1 MSNETQISEFSQRL
15 TRAGCASDP
24 RKNLDVETVFT
35 VIENIQQSTPKNGLT
50 IKATDASEPIKDSPA
65 LILAAVIIIIL
76 LNFAAFHA
84 SLRGYFLAD
93 DFAHVDYLKSVF
105 NGNAH
110 LLAKNF
116 YSNWMQTLGTSF
128 YRPFISIT
136 LATDYHFWGANPNGF
151 HISNFLYQTLSSVF
165 LFLSI
170 SRMFPSLDRR
180 ARFLTAF
187 LTAALFACHPLHPE
201 VVSWVIARVD
211 SVCTTFLFLSLW
223 LYLLAR
229 QTAKKNL
236 TLQVLSLAS
245 FVISL
250 MSKEMAITLPP
261 TIFLYELVNS
271 WSDSN
276 KSLRARFLD
285 ALKATKWHFGLL
297 LFYLG
302 FRAIALGTPLGG
314 YGGSVGEGLQ
324 STLWR
329 RWFAEGCLQRLILP
343 FNDAVTEP
351 KDKLRLVFKL
361 MTAGALAVALLR
373 AFPSVRRS
381 GLKALPSTQSPFLL
395 FGLGWLLI
403 ALAPTVQ
410 VFDITTTLQGGRF
423 VYLATAPVVLV
434 IAALIFG
441 AGDEKKDHGHISLL
455 PLLSMALAVLF
466 TASYA
471 VLANQ
476 NNQPWREASRGVS
489 NLRAGVER
497 ALAGK
502 PANMKVAILNL
513 PPQHKGAHMLYNAAM
528 FGVMLKPPL
537 SNEDLS
543 GRVITFEPVT
553 FGDANLIGRTRLRSL
568 LADKNI
574 AGIYVWDS
582 AEQNLLP
589 MSNWRDN
596 GLSPP
601 VHTFELTG
609 AKCTLEDKNQF
620 LQSPAIDVPSTDF
633 DFLDL
638 TLKIESTTPGK
649 PLAKN
654 AILVI
659 SWSGATHPIFEA
671 ERQIAMPLKEGEN
684 TYRFSIGELKTWVGE
699 GRIRGI
705 RIDTSEKPCRV
716 QIVQGRLINADNQIP
731 SLSIAPECIFH
742 LDSNGTLYTNRDLGP
757 LKYDATKIDGAK
769 SVRYEISR
777 PESWFE
783 HYSGTLRDKGPCDR
797 ASDSGKLEQLSAT
810 DAIIPLRALK
820 VPGFYEFRIMALD
833 ARDKPLGYVSDP
845 INFQLAGSYFK
856 RRSTQTIDKVEKK

>member
-1 MSNETQISEFSQRL
+1 METF
-15 TRAGCASDP
+15 
-24 RKNLDVETVFT
+24 FT
-35 VIENIQQSTPKNGLT
+35 VIENIQQSTPKDGLT
-50 IKATDASEPIKDSPA
+50 TKAAEARDPIKDSQA
-65 LILAAVIIIIL
+65 LIWAAVIFIVI
-76 LNFAAFHA
+76 LNFAAFHS

-136 LATDYHFWGANPNGF
+136 LATDYLFWGANPNGF
-151 HISNFLYQTLSSVF
+151 HLSNFLYQTLSSIF
-165 LFLSI
+165 LFLSLI
-170 SRMFPSLDRR
+170 CMFPKLDSR

-211 SVCTTFLFLSLW
+211 SVCTTFLFLSFW

-229 QTAKKNL
+229 QSAGKK
-236 TLQVLSLAS
+236 THILQVFSLAS
-245 FVISL
+245 FAISL

-261 TIFLYELVNS
+261 SLFLYELVNS
-271 WSDSN
+271 SFSGSGTRG
-276 KSLRARFLD
+276 SLQTRFLD
-285 ALKATKWHFGLL
+285 ALKHTKWHIGVL

-302 FRAIALGTPLGG
+302 FRAVALGTPLGG

-329 RWFAEGCLQRLILP
+329 RWFAEGCLLRLLLP
-343 FNDAVTEP
+343 FNDSVTEA
-351 KDKLRLVFKL
+351 KDKLRTVFKL
-361 MTAGALAVALLR
+361 MTIGALVLAMLR
-373 AFPSVRRS
+373 ALQAGRKN
-381 GLKALPSTQSPFLL
+381 GLKSASSTLSPFLV
-395 FGLGWLLI
+395 FGLGWLVI
-403 ALAPTVQ
+403 SLAPTVQ
-410 VFDITTTLQGGRF
+410 VFDITATLQGGRF

-441 AGDEKKDHGHISLL
+441 AGDENGSHGHISLL
-455 PLLSMALAVLF
+455 PLLSMALAALF
-466 TASYA
+466 IASYA

-476 NNQPWREASRGVS
+476 NNQPWRQASRGVS

-497 ALAGK
+497 ALAGQ

-528 FGVMLKPPL
+528 FGVTLRPPL
-537 SNEDLS
+537 SKEDLS
-543 GRVITFEPVT
+543 QRVITFEPVT

-574 AGIYVWDS
+574 AGVFVWDS
-582 AEQNLLP
+582 TEQNLLP
-589 MSNWRDN
+589 MSNWRST
-596 GLSPP
+596 GLSAPLQS
-601 VHTFELTG
+601 FEL
-609 AKCTLEDKNQF
+609 AQANCSLENENQF
-620 LQSPAIDVPSTDF
+620 LQSPVIDVPSTDF
-633 DFLDL
+633 DFLDI
-638 TLKIESTTPGK
+638 TLKVESTSPGK
-649 PLAKN
+649 PLAQN
-654 AILVI
+654 AILVL
-659 SWSGATHPIFEA
+659 SWAGATHPIYEA
-671 ERQIAMPLKEGEN
+671 DRQIAQPLKEGEN

-699 GRIRGI
+699 GRITGL
-705 RIDTSEKPCRV
+705 RINTSEKPCLVHLTGARF
-716 QIVQGRLINADNQIP
+716 INADNQIP
-731 SLSIAPECIFH
+731 ELSFAPHCRFH
-742 LDSNGTLYTNRDLGP
+742 IDSNGTLYTNRDLGP
-757 LKYDATKIDGAK
+757 LKYDASKIEGAK
-769 SVRYEISR
+769 SVRYEISK

-783 HYSGTLRDKGPCDR
+783 HYSGTLRDRGPSDK
-797 ASDSGKLEQLSAT
+797 ASDSGKLEQLSAN

-833 ARDKPLGYVSDP
+833 GQDKPLGYVSNP

-856 RRSTQTIDKVEKK
+856 RRAAETIEKVDKK